1 MATIIRQAYIDKI
14 EKYLGKETIIVLVGQ
29 RRVGKSYMMKTVR
42 DQKASNPDN
51 NIIYID
57 KEKREFDSIRNY
69 QDLNQY
75 IDEHFVASKHNY
87 ILIDEIQDIT
97 EFERS
102 IRSFRTEPNTDIII
116 TGSNAKMLSNE
127 LSTLIGGRYKEI
139 YIQSLSYKEFLVFH
153 QLPDNDDSLAKYIQ
167 YGGLPGL
174 AKIGLEEDDAREY
187 QMDIFHTVLLK
198 NVIMRNRIRNVPF
211 LENLVRFLA
220 DNTGKLISANSIAK
234 YMKSQGES
242 ITSTVIINYISFL
255 CEAYILHKVNRFDI
269 HGKRIFETNDK
280 FYFEDNGIRNALAG
294 GTREGDIEK
303 VIENIIYQHLIRL
316 GYQVYVGQLQAG
328 EIDFVCTK
336 PDGQRIYVQ
345 ASYIIADMAT
355 REREFGNLRAIN
367 DNYPKYVISMT
378 PLLTRND
385 DNGIT
390 HLHLRKFLKEGLSG
404 TRCKSTKFQTDMQI
418 ILRKRP
424 SLPLLKQIKKKRA
437 YLVRANTETFANF
450 ANEK

>member
-29 RRVGKSYMMKTVR
+29 RRVGKSYIMKTVR

-75 IDEHFVASKHNY
+75 IDEHFVTSKHNY

-139 YIQSLSYKEFLVFH
+139 YIQSLSYEEFLVFH

-198 NVIMRNRIRNVPF
+198 DVIMRNQIRNVPF

-303 VIENIIYQHLIRL
+303 VIENIIYHHLIRL

-390 HLHLRKFLKEGLSG
+390 HLHLRKFLKEGL
-404 TRCKSTKFQTDMQI
+404 
-418 ILRKRP
+418 
-424 SLPLLKQIKKKRA
+424 
-437 YLVRANTETFANF
+437 
-450 ANEK
+450 

>member
-139 YIQSLSYKEFLVFH
+139 YIQSLSYEEFLVFH

-198 NVIMRNRIRNVPF
+198 DVIMRNRIRNVPF

-269 HGKRIFETNDK
+269 YGKRIFETNDK

-294 GTREGDIEK
+294 GTREGDIKK

-390 HLHLRKFLKEGLSG
+390 HLHLRKFLKEG
-404 TRCKSTKFQTDMQI
+404 F
-418 ILRKRP
+418 
-424 SLPLLKQIKKKRA
+424 
-437 YLVRANTETFANF
+437 
-450 ANEK
+450 

>member
-69 QDLNQY
+69 QNLNQY

-139 YIQSLSYKEFLVFH
+139 YIQSLSYEEFLVFH

-198 NVIMRNRIRNVPF
+198 DVIMRNQIRNVPF

-390 HLHLRKFLKEGLSG
+390 HLHLRKFLKEG
-404 TRCKSTKFQTDMQI
+404 F
-418 ILRKRP
+418 
-424 SLPLLKQIKKKRA
+424 
-437 YLVRANTETFANF
+437 
-450 ANEK
+450 

>member
-87 ILIDEIQDIT
+87 ILIDEIQDIK

-139 YIQSLSYKEFLVFH
+139 YIQSLSYEEFLVFH

-198 NVIMRNRIRNVPF
+198 DVIMRNRIRNVPF

-390 HLHLRKFLKEGLSG
+390 HLHLRKFLKEGL
-404 TRCKSTKFQTDMQI
+404 
-418 ILRKRP
+418 
-424 SLPLLKQIKKKRA
+424 
-437 YLVRANTETFANF
+437 
-450 ANEK
+450 

>member
-139 YIQSLSYKEFLVFH
+139 YIQPLSYEEFLVFH

-198 NVIMRNRIRNVPF
+198 DVIMRNRIRNVPF

-255 CEAYILHKVNRFDI
+255 CEAYFLHKVNRFDI

-390 HLHLRKFLKEGLSG
+390 HLHLRKFLKEG
-404 TRCKSTKFQTDMQI
+404 F
-418 ILRKRP
+418 
-424 SLPLLKQIKKKRA
+424 
-437 YLVRANTETFANF
+437 
-450 ANEK
+450 

>member
-75 IDEHFVASKHNY
+75 IDEHFGASKHNY

-102 IRSFRTEPNTDIII
+102 IQSFRTEPNTDIII

-139 YIQSLSYKEFLVFH
+139 YIQSLSYEEFLVFH

-198 NVIMRNRIRNVPF
+198 DVIMRNRIRNVPF

-269 HGKRIFETNDK
+269 HGKRILETNDK

-367 DNYPKYVISMT
+367 DNYPKYVISIT

-390 HLHLRKFLKEGLSG
+390 HLHLRKFLKEGL
-404 TRCKSTKFQTDMQI
+404 
-418 ILRKRP
+418 
-424 SLPLLKQIKKKRA
+424 
-437 YLVRANTETFANF
+437 
-450 ANEK
+450 

>member
-1 MATIIRQAYIDKI
+1 MATIIRQAYLDKI

-42 DQKASNPDN
+42 DQKASNLDN

-57 KEKREFDSIRNY
+57 KEKREFDSIKNY

-75 IDEHFVASKHNY
+75 IDEHFDANKHNY
-87 ILIDEIQDIT
+87 ILIDEIQDIK

-139 YIQSLSYKEFLVFH
+139 YIQSLSYEEFLMFH
-153 QLPDNDDSLAKYIQ
+153 QLPDSDDSLAQYIQ

-198 NVIMRNRIRNVPF
+198 DVIMRNQIRNVPF

-345 ASYIIADMAT
+345 ASYIIVDQAT
-355 REREFGNLRAIN
+355 REREFGNLRVIK

-378 PLLTRND
+378 PLVTSND

-390 HLHLRKFLKEGLSG
+390 HLHLRKFLKEGL
-404 TRCKSTKFQTDMQI
+404 
-418 ILRKRP
+418 
-424 SLPLLKQIKKKRA
+424 
-437 YLVRANTETFANF
+437 
-450 ANEK
+450 

>member
-1 MATIIRQAYIDKI
+1 MVTIIRQAYIDKI

-139 YIQSLSYKEFLVFH
+139 YIQSLSYEEFLVFH

-198 NVIMRNRIRNVPF
+198 DVIMRNRIRNVPF

-269 HGKRIFETNDK
+269 HGKRILETNDK

-390 HLHLRKFLKEGLSG
+390 HLHLRKFLKEG
-404 TRCKSTKFQTDMQI
+404 F
-418 ILRKRP
+418 
-424 SLPLLKQIKKKRA
+424 
-437 YLVRANTETFANF
+437 
-450 ANEK
+450 

>member
-57 KEKREFDSIRNY
+57 KEKREFDSIRKY

-102 IRSFRTEPNTDIII
+102 IRSFRTEPDTDIII

-139 YIQSLSYKEFLVFH
+139 YIQSLSYEEFLVFH

-198 NVIMRNRIRNVPF
+198 DVIMRNRIRNVPF

-269 HGKRIFETNDK
+269 HGKRIFETNNK

-390 HLHLRKFLKEGLSG
+390 HLHLRKFLKEG
-404 TRCKSTKFQTDMQI
+404 F
-418 ILRKRP
+418 
-424 SLPLLKQIKKKRA
+424 
-437 YLVRANTETFANF
+437 
-450 ANEK
+450 

>member
-139 YIQSLSYKEFLVFH
+139 YIQSLSYEEFLVFH

-198 NVIMRNRIRNVPF
+198 DVIMRNRIRNVPF

-294 GTREGDIEK
+294 GTKEGDIEK

-328 EIDFVCTK
+328 EIDFACTK

-390 HLHLRKFLKEGLSG
+390 HLHLRKFLKEGL
-404 TRCKSTKFQTDMQI
+404 
-418 ILRKRP
+418 
-424 SLPLLKQIKKKRA
+424 
-437 YLVRANTETFANF
+437 
-450 ANEK
+450 

>member
-139 YIQSLSYKEFLVFH
+139 YIQSLSYEEFLVFH

-198 NVIMRNRIRNVPF
+198 DVIMRNRIRNVPF

-345 ASYIIADMAT
+345 DSYIIADMAT
-355 REREFGNLRAIN
+355 REREFGNLRTIN

-390 HLHLRKFLKEGLSG
+390 HLHLRKFLKEG
-404 TRCKSTKFQTDMQI
+404 F
-418 ILRKRP
+418 
-424 SLPLLKQIKKKRA
+424 
-437 YLVRANTETFANF
+437 
-450 ANEK
+450 

>member
-139 YIQSLSYKEFLVFH
+139 YIQSLSYEEFLVFH

-198 NVIMRNRIRNVPF
+198 DVIMRNQIRNVPF

-303 VIENIIYQHLIRL
+303 VIENIIYQHLICL

-390 HLHLRKFLKEGLSG
+390 HLHLRKFLKEG
-404 TRCKSTKFQTDMQI
+404 F
-418 ILRKRP
+418 
-424 SLPLLKQIKKKRA
+424 
-437 YLVRANTETFANF
+437 
-450 ANEK
+450 